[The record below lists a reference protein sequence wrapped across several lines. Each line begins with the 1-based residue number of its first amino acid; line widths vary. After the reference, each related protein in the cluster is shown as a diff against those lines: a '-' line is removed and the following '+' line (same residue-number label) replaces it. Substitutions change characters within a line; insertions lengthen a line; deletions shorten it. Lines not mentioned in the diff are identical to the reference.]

1 MKKEIITRVEEIADY
16 IIETKKTIRE
26 TAKKYNIS
34 KSTVHKDIKDRL
46 KEIDLGKYENIK
58 KILKLH
64 IETRHILGGQ
74 STKLKYEQM
83 KLKNEG

>member
-16 IIETKKTIRE
+16 IIETKETIRQ

-46 KEIDLGKYENIK
+46 KEIDSNKYRKIDE
-58 KILKLH
+58 ILKLH
-64 IETRHILGGQ
+64 IKTRHILGGQ